1 MEALPM
7 APGGG
12 DRPRITVLLPVHNGG
27 AYLDA
32 AVRSILGQT
41 FPDFELLAI
50 DDGSTDGSGEVL
62 RGYRDP
68 RLRLVENSR
77 NLGIVETLNRGL
89 SLARGEYIARMD
101 SDDIS
106 LPERFERQSRFLDAH
121 PEVGVVGT
129 SGGLIDGR
137 EESLGSFRYP
147 LSHEAI
153 CFSLHFFNP
162 LAHPS
167 VMMRREV
174 VLSSGGYRSVG
185 LSRGETSFPE
195 DYDLWWRLSDLTR
208 LANLPNRL
216 LLLRKHVGTV
226 TARHMEE
233 FRANAANIS
242 RDRIEAILSQSVS
255 VAVAEAMMSRRYQ
268 PVMLASEAFRT
279 IVRLYHA
286 YMQIGLSRD
295 VAREIRRKTCEELAR
310 IALYRGNL
318 FRLKGLFGTMARL
331 DPTFRIAGRHLARR
345 IEAKVLGKP
354 LPD

>member
-1 MEALPM
+1 VEALPM
-7 APGGG
+7 TPGEG
-12 DRPRITVLLPVHNGG
+12 DRPRVTVLLPVHNGG

-32 AVRSILGQT
+32 AVRSILDQT
-41 FPDFELLAI
+41 FTDFELLAI

-68 RLRLVENSR
+68 RLRLVKNSR
-77 NLGIVETLNRGL
+77 NFGIVETLNRGL
-89 SLARGEYIARMD
+89 SLARGVYIARMD

-106 LPERFERQSRFLDAH
+106 LPERFERQAHFLDAH

-137 EESLGSFRYP
+137 GESLGTFRYP

-167 VMMRREV
+167 VMMRRKV
-174 VLSSGGYRSVG
+174 VLSSGGYRSAG
-185 LSRGETSFPE
+185 LSPGGASFPE
-195 DYDLWWRLSDLTR
+195 DYDLWWRLGDVTR
-208 LANLPNRL
+208 MVNLPDRL
-216 LLLRKHVGTV
+216 LLLRKHTGTI

-268 PVMLASEAFRT
+268 PVELASEAFRT

-286 YMQIGLSRD
+286 YLQIGLSKG
-295 VAREIRRKTCEELAR
+295 VKVEIRRKTCEELAR

-318 FRLKGLFGTMARL
+318 FRVRGLFWTLARL
-331 DPTFRIAGRHLARR
+331 DPTFRVAGRHLLQR